1 MRLIDTEAL
10 IELLRRKE
18 HLSGAISIVTLI
30 EVLRGVKA
38 EKRTAVKEALEES
51 FTVIGLDNSVILA
64 YCELYDK
71 LRSEGEPV
79 PDADLL
85 IAATAVAHDL
95 ELKSRD
101 KHFEKLRKH
110 GLKLEQ

>member
-10 IELLRRKE
+10 IELIRRGE
-18 HLSGAISIVTLI
+18 HVPGAISIVTLI

-38 EKRTAVKEALEES
+38 EKRVAVKEALEES
-51 FTVIGLDNSVILA
+51 FMVIGLDNRVVLA
-64 YCELYDK
+64 YCELYDR
-71 LRSEGEPV
+71 LRGEGELV
-79 PDADLL
+79 PDADIL
-85 IAATAVAHDL
+85 IAATAITHDL
-95 ELKSRD
+95 GLKSRD